1 MQVGPVPV
9 PSKYRPAVFFGT
21 YPPSFC
27 KSVGM
32 LQLSVL
38 QRGSL
43 LKLDQ
48 TDSHR
53 EHPDYDGTL
62 LKIYSW
68 IVTHFLAM
76 AQIMHSNLQCSA
88 SETVEWLYL

>member
-1 MQVGPVPV
+1 MVQYQYH
-9 PSKYRPAVFFGT
+9 PSIVQQFSLEHIRQAF
-21 YPPSFC
+21 
-27 KSVGM
+27 GM

-43 LKLDQ
+43 LKLDH
-48 TDSHR
+48 TDSHP